1 MRRISKITTIFLL
14 GTASAFASSVST
26 VNHSVNHST
35 IDISKGDTNRLL
47 CSNGDFGK
55 KVYSKDKEFTVE
67 ATGNNAFVKLSPVV
81 TTSDG
86 TVVDTKINDFSRD
99 LYIECN
105 NELYSLI
112 LVPKDITAQT
122 IVLKDDYNKP
132 KENNNKNVVEY
143 EKSRDYEQ
151 TLLNLIEKGYK
162 EIAPDGYEIDV
173 INKSFR
179 NYEEVTIT
187 HRKDYIGSK
196 YKVSEFLLK
205 LNQGMELTENMFIAD
220 LQNPLAI
227 ALTELVGRKGD
238 EIRLIAVSNI
248 EADKLTYH
256 EKLTNFDKSYK
267 ELQEREAVKVESETK
282 KVKINNDIL
291 NFIDGD
297 K

>member
-1 MRRISKITTIFLL
+1 M
-14 GTASAFASSVST
+14 
-26 VNHSVNHST
+26 
-35 IDISKGDTNRLL
+35 
-47 CSNGDFGK
+47 
-55 KVYSKDKEFTVE
+55 
-67 ATGNNAFVKLSPVV
+67 
-81 TTSDG
+81 
-86 TVVDTKINDFSRD
+86 
-99 LYIECN
+99 
-105 NELYSLI
+105 
-112 LVPKDITAQT
+112 
-122 IVLKDDYNKP
+122 
-132 KENNNKNVVEY
+132 
-143 EKSRDYEQ
+143 
-151 TLLNLIEKGYK
+151 NLIEKGYK
-162 EIAPDGYEIDV
+162 EIAPDGYQIDV

-187 HRKDYIGSK
+187 HRKDYVGSK

-238 EIRLIAVSNI
+238 EIRLITVSNI